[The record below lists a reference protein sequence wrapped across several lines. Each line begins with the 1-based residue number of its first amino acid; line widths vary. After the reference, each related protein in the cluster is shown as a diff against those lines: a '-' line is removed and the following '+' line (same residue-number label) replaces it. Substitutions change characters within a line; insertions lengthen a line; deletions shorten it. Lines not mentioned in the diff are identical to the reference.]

1 MGKPHLPQNRRG
13 TKPRW
18 RETTSSVSRPRRRM
32 VGDSQ
37 RRDGGG
43 WAVVADEERGRG
55 LRGGGGGGFGDEWDE
70 GRRRLVVSE
79 DGAGDGVGESGSFL
93 TVR

>member
-1 MGKPHLPQNRRG
+1 
-13 TKPRW
+13 
-18 RETTSSVSRPRRRM
+18 M